1 MWLLFASIKGHKAI
15 TQSDNYGMGGTED
28 LSRPEAFHL
37 QILSPLEPKQSVH
50 NHQTHIMSRI
60 GPMSCWR

>member
-1 MWLLFASIKGHKAI
+1 M
-15 TQSDNYGMGGTED
+15 GMGGTED

-37 QILSPLEPKQSVH
+37 QILSLLEPKQSVY
-50 NHQTHIMSRI
+50 NQTQIMSRI